1 MTDPR
6 KRNRLTLLLL
16 AALFA
21 APLVAAIV
29 LHAIGWEPAKTRNH
43 GILLQ
48 PPHDLRELP
57 PLRADGT
64 RYEWTP
70 QDRRWRLAVVA
81 PGSCVSGNAA
91 SADTT
96 SADDPI
102 RRSREGGNPGAE
114 PVDPAQI
121 CTDLI
126 ASLDKVWQL
135 QGRKADRLDVLW
147 FGDVPAGATP
157 FRRFVPMRRDSTLV
171 SHLPD
176 AQPNARGEPP
186 LYLIDPSGFLAMRYA
201 PGADVAGV
209 REDIARLLK

>member
-6 KRNRLTLLLL
+6 QRNRLTLLLL

-29 LHAIGWEPAKTRNH
+29 LHAIGWEPTKTRNH
-43 GILLQ
+43 GALLQ
-48 PPHDLRELP
+48 PPVDLSELP
-57 PLRADGT
+57 PLRVDGS
-64 RYEWTP
+64 RYEWMP
-70 QDRRWRLAVVA
+70 QDRRWRLVVVA
-81 PGSCVSGNAA
+81 PESCA
-91 SADTT
+91 S
-96 SADDPI
+96 P
-102 RRSREGGNPGAE
+102 RRSRQGGNPGAE
-114 PVDPAQI
+114 PPDPAQVCI
-121 CTDLI
+121 DLI

-147 FGDVPAGATP
+147 FGDVPNRATP
-157 FRRFVPMRRDSTLV
+157 FRRFVAMRRDSTLV

-176 AQPNARGEPP
+176 AQPNERGEPP
-186 LYLIDPSGFLAMRYA
+186 LYLIDPSGFLALRYA